1 MSPVLPLKDVEAS
14 SETLIQGVPVNEVP
28 MQGYPLPPNAT
39 TVVIAQDESAAKCS
53 NKMMVASASLC
64 VVSLLSVIAAQY
76 YLYLYVNYDDDVES
90 SKSDEA
96 ANVLFS
102 IASVAAVVA
111 AILGAIYIRDLPEE
125 SRKICKI
132 GIAVVGVIFF
142 VAAAV
147 LFAIWVAP
155 RDRDAAPSD
164 GDDDHNF
171 HGLTI
176 LVGCV
181 LQIAVL
187 VVVIIFLCVA
197 FCVASCCKPA
207 QVTIE
212 HRVQHQ

>member
-155 RDRDAAPSD
+155 RDRDVTPSD
-164 GDDDHNF
+164 DDDGISL
-171 HGLTI
+171 HGLGI
-176 LVGCV
+176 FFGCFFQIVV
-181 LQIAVL
+181 LI
-187 VVVIIFLCVA
+187 VVCNYLGVALCVTA
-197 FCVASCCKPA
+197 CCKPR
-207 QVTIE
+207 QVTSI
-212 HRVQHQ
+212 QHQ